1 MSTALEDIGG
11 EERLRDLVRT
21 FYDRIER
28 DPAVYPLHR
37 LHFRGHGLEHTR
49 QTQFEFLSGFL
60 GGRAYYRE
68 RFGHMDLREI
78 HAHVPIREEDV
89 VMWLETFDAALR
101 DEGMEAQVVERFR
114 AVLQRAAHMLVNEV
128 PDWREGAAQM
138 GQDARC
144 QRLSERESL
153 GKHGPSLTVAPII
166 DAP

>member
-1 MSTALEDIGG
+1 MRTALDDIGG

-21 FYDRIER
+21 FYDRMEH

-78 HAHVPIREEDV
+78 HAHVPIRQADV
-89 VMWLETFDAALR
+89 TMWLETFDAALR
-101 DEGMEAQVVERFR
+101 AEGMEGQVVERFR
-114 AVLQRAAHMLVNEV
+114 AVLNRAAHMLINDV
-128 PDWREGAAQM
+128 PDWRVEADRM
-138 GQDARC
+138 GQGC
-144 QRLSERESL
+144 PVS
-153 GKHGPSLTVAPII
+153 GG
-166 DAP
+166 